1 MSLKIDRVQLDI
13 VINNDQ
19 ARVQLRNLEGEAR
32 KLTTEMN
39 KMVRGSDEYV
49 KKSAELTK
57 VKAQMDSVYESIG
70 TVNMTMRELTLRAKE
85 LSAIRQHLRPGTE
98 EFQKI
103 DAEIKAVNTRMGE
116 MKGKAK
122 QTGTAMGS
130 LGNEFKTLLP
140 ALGIAGIIASLTSLG
155 TKVFDVQKKF
165 QTFRAVLNTSLGS
178 SVEAATSLD
187 MIEKFASKTP
197 FSIEQLVGS
206 FIKLVNRGFKPT
218 KEELTKMGDLA
229 SSTGKDFDMLVEA
242 ILDAETGEFERLKEF
257 GIKAKVSGDQVTL
270 AFKGVKTTIDN
281 NAESL
286 RAYILS
292 LGNVEGVLGSMAAIS
307 ETLAGKTSN
316 LGDAWT
322 MFLKTL
328 GDGNTGP
335 LVWVVEKLTSL
346 LGILKDVT
354 QVFFTFG
361 GSKDAWAVQKEGIQ
375 STAVSL
381 ENFRKEMESA
391 QGDEKRWNLIK
402 KDGVATLEKQLV
414 AQKKLAE
421 QYKNKIEN
429 STVVMTVNNAN
440 QVTLKQ
446 LNDLKVKLQLEQT
459 IINTTTSKIK
469 VLNDLIGGEDKQ
481 TKKALKG
488 IEDKIGAYQQLT
500 TKVSELNQQL
510 QDMYASG
517 ITPSA
522 EFLANLK
529 AQEQKV
535 IDITNAVAVAK
546 NGFESYLKLLPD
558 EPIPDNTDYSTPEDK
573 NPITGEPMAVGDKM
587 SPEDK
592 KAFAIAQAQTTS
604 NALFDIVRN
613 RQQAEFDHKMN
624 LLQKEK
630 ELELSNKNLTE
641 EQKADIEKKYLDKER
656 KLKTEAYKKEKAAS
670 IIQAVINTALAIMNA
685 LATGGPAAVPLSIA
699 AGIVGAA
706 QIAVITSQKVPEF
719 ASGRYNVTGAKT
731 GKQYNNVPF
740 AGQAVTGLYSHPAL
754 VAENGSEMII
764 DSRTTKNLMM
774 NYPAIIDA
782 IHSARMPQYAS
793 GRYPAQT
800 TAPEQTSGSTIP
812 DMSAAMLR
820 FSDAVEKLQKDGV
833 RGNWS
838 LFDLEKIQRNKSQI
852 ESATNM

>member
-19 ARVQLRNLEGEAR
+19 ARTQLRSLETEAR
-32 KLTTEMN
+32 KLTAETN
-39 KMVRGSDEYV
+39 KMVRGSDDYV

-57 VKAQMDSVYESIG
+57 VKAQMDGVYESIG
-70 TVNMTMRELTLRAKE
+70 TVNMTMRELSLRAKE
-85 LSAIRQHLRPGTE
+85 LAAIRQHLRPGTE

-116 MKGKAK
+116 LKGKAN
-122 QTGTAMGS
+122 QTGKAMGG

-140 ALGIAGIIASLTSLG
+140 TLGIAGIIASIGALG

-165 QTFRAVLNTSLGS
+165 QTFRAVLNTALGS
-178 SVEAATSLD
+178 SVEAATSLN
-187 MIEKFASKTP
+187 MINDFASKTP

-292 LGNVEGVLGSMAAIS
+292 LGNVEGVMGSMAAIS

-322 MFLKTL
+322 MFLKKL

-346 LGILKDVT
+346 LGVLSDVT
-354 QVFFTFG
+354 EVFFAFG
-361 GSKDAWAVQKEGIQ
+361 GSKDAWLTQKEGIQ
-375 STAVSL
+375 STAISL
-381 ENFRKEMESA
+381 ENFRKEMETA

-402 KDGVATLEKQLV
+402 KDGVVTLEKQLK
-414 AQKKLAE
+414 AQKELADAT
-421 QYKNKIEN
+421 KKRIEN

-440 QVTLKQ
+440 EVTPKQ
-446 LNDLKVKLQLEQT
+446 LSDLKVKLQLEQT
-459 IINTTTSKIK
+459 IINTTSSKIK
-469 VLNDLIGGEDKQ
+469 LLNDLIGGEDKQ
-481 TKKALKG
+481 TTKAVTA
-488 IEDKIGAYQQLT
+488 IEKKIGAYQKLT
-500 TKVSELNQQL
+500 TKVSDLNKELNN
-510 QDMYASG
+510 MYASG

-558 EPIPDNTDYSTPEDK
+558 EAIPDNTDYSIPEDK

-587 SPEDK
+587 SPEEK
-592 KAFAIAQAQTTS
+592 KAYAIAQAQTTS

-656 KLKTEAYKKEKAAS
+656 QIKTEAFKKEKAAS
-670 IIQAVINTALAIMNA
+670 IIQSVINTALAILNA

-699 AGIVGAA
+699 AGIAGAA
-706 QIAVITSQKVPEF
+706 QTAVIISQPVPEF

-764 DSRTTKNLMM
+764 DSRTTRNLMM

-800 TAPEQTSGSTIP
+800 QQAVGTNNTNS
-812 DMSAAMLR
+812 DMSTAMLR
-820 FSDAVEKLQKDGV
+820 FADAVDKLQKDGV

-838 LFDLEKIQRNKSQI
+838 LFDLEKIQRNKSQL
-852 ESATNM
+852 ESATDM